1 MNMDYLT
8 MWTPP
13 DSERYR
19 FSLNVIQVVVLFI
32 LLKYGGA
39 SFWVAFSV
47 AMFPIIFLQILMRK
61 VIWRGQ
67 RRAMQEEAK
76 AQADRS
82 VGIRA
87 SGPSINSG

>member
-1 MNMDYLT
+1 MRD
-8 MWTPP
+8 
-13 DSERYR
+13 
-19 FSLNVIQVVVLFI
+19 I
-32 LLKYGGA
+32 LDRDWLGDRGAFLKIVRTVR
-39 SFWVAFSV
+39 SFFVFRLIRNTFAKAGPGSS
-47 AMFPIIFLQILMRK
+47 IFNRIRRESK